1 MTSDQPSPVDP
12 QESAPSRERVV
23 VHRAPKI
30 WGFLGLGAI
39 LGVVATLVLTLA
51 FRPADGGAT
60 VTEDGT
66 EFGLTQVFG
75 FLLVCLIPLGAALG
89 ALVAIV
95 LDRVMSRRAVEVDV
109 ERIDVAAPS
118 APTDARDPS
127 DVRDP
132 SGIPDPSAPPATS
145 ISDPTA
151 PPTTPNEDTAR
162 S

>member
-1 MTSDQPSPVDP
+1 MGDNRGVTSDQPSPVDP
-12 QESAPSRERVV
+12 QGSAPSRERVV

-39 LGVVATLVLTLA
+39 LGVIATLVLTLA

-109 ERIDVAAPS
+109 ERVDVAAPP
-118 APTDARDPS
+118 APA

-132 SGIPDPSAPPATS
+132 SGTPDPSAPRATS
-145 ISDPTA
+145 TPDPTA

>member
-1 MTSDQPSPVDP
+1 MTSEQPSPVDP
-12 QESAPSRERVV
+12 QDAVPARERVV

-39 LGVVATLVLTLA
+39 LGVVATLVLTLL
-51 FRPADGGAT
+51 FRPTDGSPT

-89 ALVAIV
+89 ALVAII
-95 LDRVMSRRAVEVDV
+95 LDRVLSRRSVEVDV
-109 ERIDVAAPS
+109 ERIDVLPPADETVDATDPIE
-118 APTDARDPS
+118 PTS
-127 DVRDP
+127 
-132 SGIPDPSAPPATS
+132 PPATPPAAL
-145 ISDPTA
+145 PTI
-151 PPTTPNEDTAR
+151 PPATPNEDSSR

>member
-1 MTSDQPSPVDP
+1 MTSDQSPSVDP
-12 QESAPSRERVV
+12 REPAPERERVV

-39 LGVVATLVLTLA
+39 VGVIAALVFTLL
-51 FRPADGGAT
+51 FRPADGSPT

-95 LDRVMSRRAVEVDV
+95 LDRILSRRAVEVDV
-109 ERIDVAAPS
+109 ERIDVVAPDAAETPE
-118 APTDARDPS
+118 AAETDLPVDDQRPTPE
-127 DVRDP
+127 
-132 SGIPDPSAPPATS
+132 I
-145 ISDPTA
+145 
-151 PPTTPNEDTAR
+151 PPTTPNEDPAR